1 MARLRDMAEIPPA
14 SPAIEVRSAK
24 ARGAALSDAAAI
36 TKRSADA
43 LLESEEGRDQV
54 LAGFSAFGGLLA
66 LTFGLFIVLGAAQ
79 PEVLAILAAVSV
91 LAPTGYALMNA
102 LGTSSRMADAS
113 YDRGFCQALANQAKR
128 LSDASGSKDQ
138 YNVPLGPAAMII
150 EQLEFLQKD
159 FDRARQRLRA
169 FGADPLQGTAA
180 SLGQDRVSPLIRDT
194 VMTVGD
200 GRRFPVRIA
209 ELSLAAVALKGT
221 LPPLTRGEQV
231 TVGTRRAT
239 VVKVEE
245 GRVALQFQTPILPTE
260 FNPQIVL

>member
-1 MARLRDMAEIPPA
+1 MARLRDIAEITPA
-14 SPAIEVRSAK
+14 SPAVEIRSAK

-128 LSDASGSKDQ
+128 LSDAAGAKDQ
-138 YNVPLGPAAMII
+138 YNLPLGPAAVII
-150 EQLEFLQKD
+150 EQLDLLHKD

-169 FGADPLQGTAA
+169 VGADPMQSTAA
-180 SLGQDRVSPLIRDT
+180 NLMQDRLVPVLKDT
-194 VMTVGD
+194 ILTVPD
-200 GRRFPVRIA
+200 GRRFPVRVA
-209 ELSLAAVALKGT
+209 DLSIVGVVLKGS

-231 TVGTRRAT
+231 TVGALRAA
-239 VVKVEE
+239 VSKVEE

>member
-1 MARLRDMAEIPPA
+1 MARLRDMADIPPA

-79 PEVLAILAAVSV
+79 PEILAILAAVSV

-128 LSDASGSKDQ
+128 LSDAAGSKDQ
-138 YNVPLGPAAMII
+138 YNVPLGPAAVIA
-150 EQLEFLQKD
+150 EQLDLLHKD

-169 FGADPLQGTAA
+169 FGADPLQATAA
-180 SLGQDRVSPLIRDT
+180 NLMQDRVSPLIRDT

-209 ELSLAAVALKGT
+209 DLSLVAVALRGS

-231 TVGTRRAT
+231 TVGTRRAV
-239 VVKVEE
+239 VVKLEE
-245 GRVALQFQTPILPTE
+245 GKAALQFQTPILPTE